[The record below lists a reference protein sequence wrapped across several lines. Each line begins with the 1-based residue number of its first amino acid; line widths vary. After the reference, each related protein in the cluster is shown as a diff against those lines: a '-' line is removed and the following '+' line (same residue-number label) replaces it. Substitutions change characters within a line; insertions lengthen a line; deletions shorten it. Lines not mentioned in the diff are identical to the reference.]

1 MCSAQSEMTGD
12 RAGHDY
18 WAHGWEHAA
27 IPPMHDLDR
36 PSLRNWID
44 VQYMQIFRKVF
55 TPGHRQS
62 VIELGCGNSIWLAY
76 FRKYF
81 DADVFG
87 LDYTA
92 SGCRT
97 AKSVLAHYSFEGAII
112 EGDIFAPSENLK
124 NRFDVVFTNGVVE
137 HFENTADCLSHC
149 AAFAAPGGKVVTF
162 IPNLKG
168 WIGSAQKRL
177 DKEIYDVHVP
187 LDLDDLKRAH
197 EQAGLKIIDA
207 NYLMP
212 LNLYMMNTSKF
223 KSRRWYAILRALLA
237 LPTKTVWILEFI
249 GIKFPSSKALS
260 SYIYAISERI

>member
-1 MCSAQSEMTGD
+1 MSSARSEAAGD

-18 WAHGWEHAA
+18 WAQGWENVSV
-27 IPPMHDLDR
+27 PPMHDLER

-44 VQYMQIFRKVF
+44 FQYMQVFRKVLPF
-55 TPGHRQS
+55 GQKRS

-76 FRKYF
+76 FKKYF
-81 DADVFG
+81 DAEVTG

-97 AKSVLAHYSFEGAII
+97 AKSVLSHYGTDAEII
-112 EGDIFAPSENLK
+112 EGDIFAPAEDLK

-137 HFENTADCLSHC
+137 HFENTADCLKHC
-149 AAFAAPGGKVVTF
+149 AAFAKPGGKIITF

-168 WIGSAQKRL
+168 IIGAAQKRL
-177 DKEIYDVHVP
+177 DRGIYDIHIP

-197 EQAGLKIIDA
+197 EEAGLTVVEG

-223 KSRRWYAILRALLA
+223 KNKPWYILIRALLA
-237 LPTKTVWILEFI
+237 LPTKCFWSLEGI
-249 GIKFPSSKALS
+249 GLKLPPNRALS
-260 SYIYAISERI
+260 SHIYIIAAKP